1 MKVPT
6 AGSIMLLVIASAA
19 LGQQA
24 SSTNANGSESQLADA
39 VRQLQAEISQ
49 LQNSVAELRSEA
61 DRYRAQTQELER
73 RLEAISPASA
83 APTVETTPQALSAQG
98 EQQQSPSSSTS
109 ARLAKLEDEYS
120 LLTGK
125 VDDQYQTKVESGSRY
140 RVRLSGLVMLN
151 MFGNRGVPDS
161 IDNPG
166 VAIPG
171 YGLYGTGS
179 VAGTLRQSQM
189 GVEIFGP
196 EWAGARVSGDLRF
209 DFAGGFPDTDNGS
222 VLGLMRLR
230 TGNVRM
236 NWSHTSITAGQDAPM
251 FSAISPTSLIALAQ
265 PEFAYTGNLW
275 TWVPQLQLQHW
286 IDLGNSQRVS
296 FSAGILDPLTGES
309 PRGQFYRAAGAGEL
323 SRQPGYSA
331 RIGWSGGKDEDH
343 PASFNLGG
351 YFSRQ
356 NWGFNRIVDG
366 WAGTANWQIPLVHHL
381 GLKGEFFRGQALG
394 GFGASSGQSVVYS
407 DVLQNPFAVVKGL
420 DDVGGWSQLS
430 LQVRPTLQFNAG
442 YGLDNPFSKE
452 IRQFAARQNVLYP
465 GLGRNISAMG
475 NVIYRPR
482 SDLLFSLEYRHIVSS
497 RLTNVRAAADNIG
510 MGIGLL
516 F

>member
-1 MKVPT
+1 MKV
-6 AGSIMLLVIASAA
+6 SIVSAMLLALASVA

-24 SSTNANGSESQLADA
+24 PTNTPGSESQLADA
-39 VRQLQAEISQ
+39 VKQLQVEISQ

-83 APTVETTPQALSAQG
+83 APTIQTMPQALSAEAE
-98 EQQQSPSSSTS
+98 EQTSSSSTS

-151 MFGNRGVPDS
+151 MFSNRGVPDS

-166 VAIPG
+166 VAIPS

-189 GVEIFGP
+189 GIEIFGP

-209 DFAGGFPDTDNGS
+209 DFAGGFPDTDNGA

-236 NWSHTSITAGQDAPM
+236 NWSHTSITAGQNAPM
-251 FSAISPTSLIALAQ
+251 FSASSPTSLIALAQ
-265 PEFAYTGNLW
+265 PEFAYSGNLW
-275 TWVPQLQLQHW
+275 TWVPQLQVQHW
-286 IDLGNSQRVS
+286 IDLGNSQRLN

-331 RIGWSGGKDEDH
+331 RIGWSGGRDEDH
-343 PASFNLGG
+343 PASFDLGG

-366 WAGTANWQIPLVHHL
+366 WAGTADWQIPLVDQL
-381 GLKGEFFRGQALG
+381 SLKGEFFRGQALG

-407 DVLQNPFAVVKGL
+407 DVLQNPLAVVRGL

-430 LQVRPTLQFNAG
+430 LQATPTLQFNAG
-442 YGLDNPFSKE
+442 YGVDNPFSKE
-452 IRQFAARQNVLYP
+452 IRQFAAQRNVLYP
-465 GLGRNISAMG
+465 GLGRNSTAMS

-497 RLTNVRAAADNIG
+497 RLTNARASADNIG

>member
-1 MKVPT
+1 MKVQV
-6 AGSIMLLVIASAA
+6 AGSVMLLVVATAA

-24 SSTNANGSESQLADA
+24 SSINSNGSESQLADA

-49 LQNSVAELRSEA
+49 LQSSVEQLRSEA

-73 RLEAISPASA
+73 RLEAISPTPAASSVGT
-83 APTVETTPQALSAQG
+83 PPQALSA
-98 EQQQSPSSSTS
+98 EQEQAPSSSTS
-109 ARLAKLEDEYS
+109 ARLVKLEDEYS

-151 MFGNRGVPDS
+151 MFSNRGVPDS
-161 IDNPG
+161 IDNSG
-166 VAIPG
+166 VAIPS
-171 YGLYGTGS
+171 YGLYGNGS

-230 TGNVRM
+230 TGNVRV

-275 TWVPQLQLQHW
+275 TWVPQVQVQHW
-286 IDLGNSQRVS
+286 IDLGNSQRVN

-343 PASFNLGG
+343 PTSLNLGG

-356 NWGFNRIVDG
+356 NWGFNRTVDG
-366 WAGTANWQIPLVHHL
+366 WAGTADWQIPLVHRL
-381 GLKGEFFRGQALG
+381 SLKGEFFRGQALG
-394 GFGASSGQSVVYS
+394 GFGASNGQSIVYS

-430 LQVRPTLQFNAG
+430 LQATPTLQFNAG

-452 IRQFAARQNVLYP
+452 IRQFTARQNVLYP
-465 GLGRNISAMG
+465 GLGRNTSAMG
-475 NVIYRPR
+475 NVLYRPR
-482 SDLLFSLEYRHIVSS
+482 SDLLFSFEYRHIVSS
-497 RLTNVRAAADNIG
+497 RLTNVQASADNIG

>member
-1 MKVPT
+1 MKVQIT
-6 AGSIMLLVIASAA
+6 GSVVLLFVAGA
-19 LGQQA
+19 LGQQPA
-24 SSTNANGSESQLADA
+24 STSPDNSEAQLTQA
-39 VRQLQAEISQ
+39 VRQLQVEISQ

-61 DRYRAQTQELER
+61 DRYRAETQELER
-73 RLEAISPASA
+73 RLEALSPKSSSS
-83 APTVETTPQALSAQG
+83 TGISAQMQSTEPQ
-98 EQQQSPSSSTS
+98 EQAPSPSTS

-125 VDDQYQTKVESGSRY
+125 VDDQYQTKVESGSKY

-151 MFGNRGVPDS
+151 MFSNRGVPDS
-161 IDNPG
+161 IDSPG

-189 GVEIFGP
+189 GLEIFGP
-196 EWAGARVSGDLRF
+196 EWAGARVNGNLRF
-209 DFAGGFPDTDNGS
+209 DFAGGFPDTENGS

-230 TGNVRM
+230 TGNVSL
-236 NWSHTSITAGQDAPM
+236 NWSHTSITAGQDSPM
-251 FSAISPTSLIALAQ
+251 FSPLSPTSLIALAQ
-265 PEFAYTGNLW
+265 PEFAYSGNLW

-286 IDLGNSQRVS
+286 LDLRNSKRVT
-296 FSAGILDPLTGES
+296 FAAGVLDPLTGET
-309 PRGQFYRAAGAGEL
+309 PRAQFYRAAGAGEL

-331 RIGWSGGKDEDH
+331 RIGWSSGKDEDR
-343 PASFNLGG
+343 PTSFNLGG

-366 WAGTANWQIPLVHHL
+366 WAGTADWQIPVFQRVA
-381 GLKGEFFRGQALG
+381 LKGEFFRGQALG
-394 GFGASSGQSVVYS
+394 GFGASSGESVVYS
-407 DVLQNPFAVVKGL
+407 DVLQNPLALVRGL
-420 DDVGGWSQLS
+420 DDAGGWSQLS
-430 LQVRPTLQFNAG
+430 LQATPTLQFNAG

-452 IRQFAARQNVLYP
+452 IRRFVARQNVLYP
-465 GLGRNISAMG
+465 GLGRNTSAMS

-497 RLTNVRAAADNIG
+497 RLTNVRASTDNIG

>member
-1 MKVPT
+1 MKVSI
-6 AGSIMLLVIASAA
+6 AGIVMLLVIASTA
-19 LGQQA
+19 LAQQA
-24 SSTNANGSESQLADA
+24 SSTNTEGSESQLAEA

-49 LQNSVAELRSEA
+49 LQNSVAELRNEA

-73 RLEAISPASA
+73 RLEAISPTPPASSIQ
-83 APTVETTPQALSAQG
+83 PTQQALSAQP
-98 EQQQSPSSSTS
+98 EQGQTPSQSTS
-109 ARLAKLEDEYS
+109 QRLAKLEDEYS

-140 RVRLSGLVMLN
+140 RVRMSGLIMMN
-151 MFGNRGVPDS
+151 MFSNRGVPDS

-166 VAIPG
+166 VAIPS

-189 GVEIFGP
+189 GVEVFGP

-230 TGNVRM
+230 TGNVRV

-251 FSAISPTSLIALAQ
+251 FSVISPTSLIALAQ

-275 TWVPQLQLQHW
+275 TWVPQLQLQRR
-286 IDLGNSQRVS
+286 IDLGNSQRLNFAV
-296 FSAGILDPLTGES
+296 GVLDALTGES

-343 PASFNLGG
+343 LASLNLGG

-356 NWGFNRIVDG
+356 NWGFNRIVNG
-366 WAGTANWQIPLVHHL
+366 WAGTADWQIPLVHRL

-407 DVLQNPFAVVKGL
+407 DVLQNPLALVRGL
-420 DDVGGWSQLS
+420 DVVGGWSQLS
-430 LQVRPTLQFNAG
+430 VQATPTLQFNAG

-465 GLGRNISAMG
+465 GLGKNATAMS

-482 SDLLFSLEYRHIVSS
+482 SDLLFSVEYRHIVSS
-497 RLTNVRAAADNIG
+497 RLTNVQASADNIG
-510 MGIGLL
+510 MGVGLL

>member
-1 MKVPT
+1 MKVRI
-6 AGSIMLLVIASAA
+6 AVSAMLLIITSTA

-24 SSTNANGSESQLADA
+24 SSTGANSSDSQLADA
-39 VRQLQAEISQ
+39 VRQLEAEISQ

-73 RLEAISPASA
+73 RLEAISPTVT
-83 APTVETTPQALSAQG
+83 APSAQPAPQTSSAEP
-98 EQQQSPSSSTS
+98 EQAPSTSTS

-151 MFGNRGVPDS
+151 MFSNRGVPDS

-166 VAIPG
+166 VAIPS
-171 YGLYGTGS
+171 YGVYGTGS

-230 TGNVRM
+230 TGNVRV
-236 NWSHTSITAGQDAPM
+236 NWSHTSITVGQDAPM
-251 FSAISPTSLIALAQ
+251 FSAISPTSLISLAQ
-265 PEFAYTGNLW
+265 PEFAYAGNLW
-275 TWVPQLQLQHW
+275 TWVPQVQMQHW
-286 IDLGNSQRVS
+286 VDLGNSQRVH
-296 FSAGILDPLTGES
+296 FSAGILDPLTGET

-323 SRQPGYSA
+323 SRQPGYSVG
-331 RIGWSGGKDEDH
+331 IGWSGGKEEDH
-343 PASFNLGG
+343 PPSLNVGG

-356 NWGFNRIVDG
+356 NWGFNRVVDG
-366 WAGTANWQIPLVHHL
+366 WAGTADWQIPLVHRL
-381 GLKGEFFRGQALG
+381 ALKGEFFRGQALG
-394 GFGASSGQSVVYS
+394 GFGASSGESVVYS
-407 DVLQNPFAVVKGL
+407 DVLQNPFAIVRGL

-430 LQVRPTLQFNAG
+430 VQATPTFQFNAG

-465 GLGRNISAMG
+465 GLGKNSSAMG

-482 SDLLFSLEYRHIVSS
+482 SDLLFSLEYRHIASS
-497 RLTNVRAAADNIG
+497 RLTNVRASADNIG

>member
-1 MKVPT
+1 MKIPIAVG
-6 AGSIMLLVIASAA
+6 AILLVITSAA

-24 SSTNANGSESQLADA
+24 SSTGATNSEQLADA

-73 RLEAISPASA
+73 RLQAISPSASA
-83 APTVETTPQALSAQG
+83 LSVQPAPQASSAQP
-98 EQQQSPSSSTS
+98 EQEQTPSSSTS
-109 ARLAKLEDEYS
+109 ARLAKLEEEYS

-151 MFGNRGVPDS
+151 MFSNRGVPDS

-166 VAIPG
+166 VAIPS
-171 YGLYGTGS
+171 YGVYGMGS

-189 GVEIFGP
+189 GVEMFGP

-209 DFAGGFPDTDNGS
+209 DFAGGFPETDNGS

-251 FSAISPTSLIALAQ
+251 FSPTSPTSLISLAQ

-275 TWVPQLQLQHW
+275 TWVPQVQLQHW
-286 IDLGNSQRVS
+286 VDLGNSQRVN
-296 FSAGILDPLTGES
+296 FSAGILDPLTGET

-343 PASFNLGG
+343 PASFNVGG

-356 NWGFNRIVDG
+356 NWGFNRVVDG
-366 WAGTANWQIPLVHHL
+366 WAGTANWQIPLISRL
-381 GLKGEFFRGQALG
+381 ALKGEFFRGQALG
-394 GFGASSGQSVVYS
+394 GFGAGSGQSVIYS
-407 DVLQNPFAVVKGL
+407 DVLQNPLALVKGL
-420 DDVGGWSQLS
+420 DDVGGWSQVS
-430 LQVRPTLQFNAG
+430 LQATPTLQFNAG

-452 IRQFAARQNVLYP
+452 IRQFAGRQNVLYP
-465 GLGRNISAMG
+465 GLGKNSSAMG
-475 NVIYRPR
+475 NLIYHPR
-482 SDLLFSLEYRHIVSS
+482 SDLLFSIEYRHIGSS
-497 RLTNVRAAADNIG
+497 RLTNVRASADNIG